1 LQSSLYILLEDN
13 ALEAQTDVQT
23 YLERGKQ
30 ALAQGQGRDA
40 AIAYAHA
47 AQIEPDNPMVHLG
60 LAEANL
66 ALGSYGVVY
75 MACRKVLELQPQ
87 GGVESDMAKALL
99 DLLDRRYERALQDL
113 ETVINE
119 DPGNAYAH
127 AMRAYLL
134 RMSGQSYD
142 AGLARA
148 RAARL
153 SFGGHFDNSFPPVEP
168 TVTPGYSVTPA
179 QPNITDQQNQ
189 NEQIAGGYTGARSE
203 QEPIPTW
210 SQPNNMQRQMV
221 RTRFWMS
228 QHPRFVTNILIGIN
242 VAVYII
248 LVILSLTVGAG
259 LGQLGGI
266 DQNVIINAG
275 GQVNILVAQG
285 QVWRIFTAMFLHFNL
300 LHIGLNMLSLFLI
313 GGVVEMVFGKWRYLV
328 IYLGSGIV
336 GGIVT
341 YFVMPPETLA
351 AGASGAIFGV
361 FGALGVFYIMN
372 RQALGRYGAG
382 AITNWLFWLGL
393 NLVFGF
399 SQPGIGIWDHIGGL
413 VAGIIIAALLMPRL
427 RRRAV

>member
-1 LQSSLYILLEDN
+1 LEDN

-75 MACRKVLELQPQ
+75 MACRKVQELQPQ

-113 ETVINE
+113 ETVISE

-134 RMSGQSYD
+134 RLNGQSYD
-142 AGLARA
+142 AGLARS

-153 SFGGHFDNSFPPVEP
+153 SYGGHFENCFPPVEP
-168 TVTPGYSVTPA
+168 MNAPGYGATPA
-179 QPNITDQQNQ
+179 QPNVTDQPQPS
-189 NEQIAGGYTGARSE
+189 EQIAGGYGGPRLE
-203 QEPIPTW
+203 QEPVPTW
-210 SQPNNMQRQMV
+210 SRPNNVQRQMV

-228 QHPRFVTNILIGIN
+228 QNPRFVTNILIAIN
-242 VAVYII
+242 VLIYIV
-248 LVILSLTVGAG
+248 LVVLSMNSGHG
-259 LGQLGGI
+259 LCNI
-266 DQNVIINAG
+266 DEGVLVNAG
-275 GQVNILVAQG
+275 AQVNFLVAQG

-300 LHIGLNMLSLFLI
+300 IHIGLNMFTLFLI
-313 GGVVEMVFGKWRYLV
+313 GGFVEMFYGKWRYLV

-336 GGIVT
+336 GGILT
-341 YFVMPPETLA
+341 FFVVPVDVVS

-361 FGALGVFYIMN
+361 FGALGMFYIMN

-399 SQPGIGIWDHIGGL
+399 SVPGIGIWDHIGGL
-413 VAGIIIAALLMPRL
+413 VAGMIIAALLMPRL

>member
-1 LQSSLYILLEDN
+1 M
-13 ALEAQTDVQT
+13 EAQTDVQT

-75 MACRKVLELQPQ
+75 MACRKVIELQPQ
-87 GGVESDMAKALL
+87 DGVESDMAKALL
-99 DLLDRRYERALQDL
+99 DLLDRRYERAMQGL

-134 RMSGQSYD
+134 RINGQSYD

-153 SFGGHFDNSFPPVEP
+153 SFGGHFDNCFPPVEP
-168 TVTPGYSVTPA
+168 TLTPGYSVTPA
-179 QPNITDQQNQ
+179 QPIVTDQQNT
-189 NEQIAGGYTGARSE
+189 NEQIVDGYTGTRPE

-210 SQPNNMQRQMV
+210 SQPNTMQRQMV

-242 VAVYII
+242 VAVYLV
-248 LVILSLTVGAG
+248 LVILSITIGAG
-259 LGQLGGI
+259 LGQLGAI
-266 DQNVIINAG
+266 DTNLIILAG
-275 GQVNILVAQG
+275 GQVNSLVAQG

-300 LHIGLNMLSLFLI
+300 LHIGLNMFSLFLI
-313 GGVVEMVFGKWRYLV
+313 GGVVEMVFGKWRYLL

-336 GGIVT
+336 GGILTFYVS
-341 YFVMPPETLA
+341 PPETLA

-361 FGALGVFYIMN
+361 FGALGVFYILN

-413 VAGIIIAALLMPRL
+413 VAGMIIAALLMPRL

>member
-1 LQSSLYILLEDN
+1 LEDN

-75 MACRKVLELQPQ
+75 MACRKVQELQPQ
-87 GGVESDMAKALL
+87 GGIESNMAKALL

-113 ETVINE
+113 EIVTSE

-134 RMSGQSYD
+134 RINGQSYD
-142 AGLARA
+142 AGLTRA

-153 SFGGHFDNSFPPVEP
+153 SFGGHFENCFPPVEAP
-168 TVTPGYSVTPA
+168 LTPGNGVTPA
-179 QPNITDQQNQ
+179 QPNVRDEPHQ
-189 NEQIAGGYTGARSE
+189 NEQIVDGYTGTRLE

-210 SQPNNMQRQMV
+210 SQPNNMQRQVV

-228 QHPRFVTNILIGIN
+228 QHPRFVTYILIGIN
-242 VAVYII
+242 VAVYVV
-248 LVILSLTVGAG
+248 LVLLSMNSGQGFGNISDSALRLLGA
-259 LGQLGGI
+259 Q
-266 DQNVIINAG
+266 DNS
-275 GQVNILVAQG
+275 LVAHG
-285 QVWRIFTAMFLHFNL
+285 DYWRIFTAMFLHL
-300 LHIGLNMLSLFLI
+300 SLIHIGLNMLTLFLI
-313 GGVVEMVFGKWRYLV
+313 GGVVEMVYGKWRYLV

-336 GGIVT
+336 GGIVF
-341 YFVMPPETLA
+341 YVVQPDAFA

-399 SQPGIGIWDHIGGL
+399 SVPGIGIWDHIGGL
-413 VAGIIIAALLMPRL
+413 VAGMIIAALLMPRL

>member
-1 LQSSLYILLEDN
+1 LEDN

-47 AQIEPDNPMVHLG
+47 AQIEPDNPIVHLG

-75 MACRKVLELQPQ
+75 MACRKVQELQPQ
-87 GGVESDMAKALL
+87 GGVESSMAQALL

-113 ETVINE
+113 ETAISE

-127 AMRAYLL
+127 AMRSYLL
-134 RMSGQSYD
+134 RISGQSYD
-142 AGLARA
+142 AGLARS

-153 SFGGHFDNSFPPVEP
+153 SFGGHFENCFPPVEP
-168 TVTPGYSVTPA
+168 MNAPGYGATPA
-179 QPNITDQQNQ
+179 QPNGTVQPYP
-189 NEQIAGGYTGARSE
+189 NEQIADGSGGPRLE
-203 QEPIPTW
+203 QEPVPAW
-210 SQPNNMQRQMV
+210 SRPNNMQRQMV

-228 QHPRFVTNILIGIN
+228 QNPRFVTNILIAIN
-242 VAVYII
+242 VLIYIV
-248 LVILSLTVGAG
+248 LVVLSMNSGQG
-259 LGQLGGI
+259 LGNI
-266 DQNVIINAG
+266 DEGVLVNAG
-275 GQVNILVAQG
+275 AQVNFLVAQG

-300 LHIGLNMLSLFLI
+300 IHIGLNMLTLFLI
-313 GGVVEMVFGKWRYLV
+313 GGVVETVYGKWRYLV
-328 IYLGSGIV
+328 IYLCSGIA

-341 YFVMPPETLA
+341 YFVMPPGTLA

-361 FGALGVFYIMN
+361 FGALGMFYILN

-399 SQPGIGIWDHIGGL
+399 SVPGIGIWDHIGGL
-413 VAGIIIAALLMPRL
+413 VAGMIIAALLMPRL
-427 RRRAV
+427 RRRTT

>member
-1 LQSSLYILLEDN
+1 M
-13 ALEAQTDVQT
+13 EAQTDVQT

-40 AIAYAHA
+40 AIAYAFA

-75 MACRKVLELQPQ
+75 MACRKVQELQPQ

-99 DLLDRRYERALQDL
+99 DLLDRRYERALQDI
-113 ETVINE
+113 EVVINE

-127 AMRAYLL
+127 AMRSYLL
-134 RMSGQSYD
+134 RVSGQSYD

-153 SFGGHFDNSFPPVEP
+153 SFGGHFENCFPTIEPTAPPVYSA
-168 TVTPGYSVTPA
+168 TPV
-179 QPNITDQQNQ
+179 QPKVTDQAPTNG
-189 NEQIAGGYTGARSE
+189 QIVEGSTARSE

-210 SQPNNMQRQMV
+210 SQHSNMQRQMV

-242 VAVYII
+242 VAVYVI
-248 LVILSLTVGAG
+248 LVVLSMTIGAG
-259 LGQLGGI
+259 LGQLGTI
-266 DQNVIINAG
+266 DKNVLVNAG
-275 GQVNILVAQG
+275 AQVNFLVAQG

-313 GGVVEMVFGKWRYLV
+313 GGVVEMVFGKWRYLL

-336 GGIVT
+336 GGILTFYVS
-341 YFVMPPETLA
+341 PLNTLA

-361 FGALGVFYIMN
+361 FGALGIFYIFN

-413 VAGIIIAALLMPRL
+413 VAGMIIAALLMPRT
-427 RRRAV
+427 RRRAT

>member
-1 LQSSLYILLEDN
+1 LEDN

-75 MACRKVLELQPQ
+75 MACRKVQELQPQ

-99 DLLDRRYERALQDL
+99 DLLDRRYERAMQDL
-113 ETVINE
+113 EMVINE

-134 RMSGQSYD
+134 RISGQSYD

-153 SFGGHFDNSFPPVEP
+153 SFGGHFDNCFPPVEA
-168 TVTPGYSVTPA
+168 TLTPGYNVTPA
-179 QPNITDQQNQ
+179 QPNVTNQ
-189 NEQIAGGYTGARSE
+189 ARPNGQIVEGSTGTRSE
-203 QEPIPTW
+203 QEHIPTW

-221 RTRFWMS
+221 RSRFWMS
-228 QHPRFVTNILIGIN
+228 QHPRFVTNILIAIN
-242 VAVYII
+242 VTIYVI
-248 LVILSLTVGAG
+248 LVVLSISSGAG
-259 LGQLGGI
+259 LGQLGSI
-266 DQNVIINAG
+266 DPNLIAQAG
-275 GQVNILVAQG
+275 GQVNSFVAQG
-285 QVWRIFTAMFLHFNL
+285 QVWRLFTAMFLHFNL
-300 LHIGLNMLSLFLI
+300 LHIGLNMFSLFLI

-328 IYLGSGIV
+328 IYLGSGIA

-341 YFVMPPETLA
+341 YFVVSTNA
-351 AGASGAIFGV
+351 VSAGASGAIFGV
-361 FGALGVFYIMN
+361 FGALGVFYILN

-399 SQPGIGIWDHIGGL
+399 TQPGIGIWDHIGGL
-413 VAGIIIAALLMPRL
+413 VAGMTIAALLMPRL

>member
-1 LQSSLYILLEDN
+1 M
-13 ALEAQTDVQT
+13 EAQTNVQT

-30 ALAQGQGRDA
+30 AIAQGQGRDA
-40 AIAYAHA
+40 AIAYAYA

-75 MACRKVLELQPQ
+75 MACRKVQELQPQ

-99 DLLDRRYERALQDL
+99 DLLDRRYDRALQDI
-113 ETVINE
+113 EIVINE
-119 DPGNAYAH
+119 GPANAYAH

-134 RMSGQSYD
+134 RISGQSYD

-153 SFGGHFDNSFPPVEP
+153 SFGGHFDNCFPPIEQTTVPAYSATP
-168 TVTPGYSVTPA
+168 T
-179 QPNITDQQNQ
+179 QPKVTDQARHNG
-189 NEQIAGGYTGARSE
+189 QIVEGTSPTRPE
-203 QEPIPTW
+203 QESIPTW
-210 SQPNNMQRQMV
+210 SQHSNMQRQMV

-228 QHPRFVTNILIGIN
+228 QHPRFVTNILIAIN
-242 VAVYII
+242 VAIYVI
-248 LVILSLTVGAG
+248 LVVLSMSVAGG
-259 LGQLGGI
+259 LGQLGTI
-266 DQNVIINAG
+266 DQNVLINAG
-275 GQVNILVAQG
+275 AQVNFLVAQG

-300 LHIGLNMLSLFLI
+300 LHIGLNMLSLFI
-313 GGVVEMVFGKWRYLV
+313 VGGVVEMVFGKWRYLL

-341 YFVMPPETLA
+341 YFVVPQLSVS

-361 FGALGVFYIMN
+361 FGALGVFYILN
-372 RQALGRYGAG
+372 RQALGRYGTG

-399 SQPGIGIWDHIGGL
+399 SLPGIGIWDHIGGL
-413 VAGIIIAALLMPRL
+413 VAGMIIAALLMPRA
-427 RRRAV
+427 RRRTV

>member
-1 LQSSLYILLEDN
+1 LEDN

-75 MACRKVLELQPQ
+75 MACRKVQELQPQ
-87 GGVESDMAKALL
+87 GGVESDLAKALL
-99 DLLDRRYERALQDL
+99 DLLDRRYDRAMQDL

-134 RMSGQSYD
+134 RISGQSYD

-153 SFGGHFDNSFPPVEP
+153 SFGGHFDNCFPPIEP
-168 TVTPGYSVTPA
+168 TAPPAHNATPA
-179 QPNITDQQNQ
+179 EPNISDQAPTNG
-189 NEQIAGGYTGARSE
+189 QILEGSTASRSE
-203 QEPIPTW
+203 LEPIPTW
-210 SQPNNMQRQMV
+210 SQHSNMQRQVV

-242 VAVYII
+242 VAVYLI
-248 LVILSLTVGAG
+248 LVVLSITIGAG
-259 LGQLGGI
+259 LGQLGAI
-266 DQNVIINAG
+266 DTNLIVLAG
-275 GQVNILVAQG
+275 GQVNSLVAQG

-300 LHIGLNMLSLFLI
+300 LHIGLNMFSLFLI
-313 GGVVEMVFGKWRYLV
+313 GGVVEMVFGKWRYLL

-336 GGIVT
+336 GGILTFYVS
-341 YFVMPPETLA
+341 PPNTLA

-361 FGALGVFYIMN
+361 FGALGIFYIFN
-372 RQALGRYGAG
+372 RQSLGRYGAG

-413 VAGIIIAALLMPRL
+413 VAGMVIAALVMPRT
-427 RRRAV
+427 RRRAS

>member
-1 LQSSLYILLEDN
+1 LEDN

-23 YLERGKQ
+23 YMENGKQ
-30 ALAQGQGRDA
+30 ALAQGQGREA

-75 MACRKVLELQPQ
+75 MACRKVQELQPQ
-87 GGVESDMAKALL
+87 GGVESNMAQALL
-99 DLLDRRYERALQDL
+99 DLLDRRYDRALQDL
-113 ETVINE
+113 ETVISE

-134 RMSGQSYD
+134 RINGQSYD

-153 SFGGHFDNSFPPVEP
+153 SYGGHFENIFPPVEP
-168 TVTPGYSVTPA
+168 TNAPGYGATPA
-179 QPNITDQQNQ
+179 QPSVT
-189 NEQIAGGYTGARSE
+189 EQPQPSAQVAGDYGGPRLE
-203 QEPIPTW
+203 QEPVPTW
-210 SQPNNMQRQMV
+210 SRPNNVQRQVV

-228 QHPRFVTNILIGIN
+228 QNPRFVTNILIAIN
-242 VAVYII
+242 VVVYVV
-248 LVILSLTVGAG
+248 LLILSTSAGAG
-259 LGQLGGI
+259 LGQLGSI

-275 GQVNILVAQG
+275 AQVNLLVAQG

-300 LHIGLNMLSLFLI
+300 IHIGLNMLTLFLI
-313 GGVVEMVFGKWRYLV
+313 GGFVEMFYGKWRYLV

-341 YFVMPPETLA
+341 YFVMPPATLA

-361 FGALGVFYIMN
+361 FGALGMFYIMN

-382 AITNWLFWLGL
+382 QITNWLFWLGL

-399 SQPGIGIWDHIGGL
+399 SVPGIGIWDHIGGL
-413 VAGIIIAALLMPRL
+413 VAGMILAGLLMPRL

>member
-1 LQSSLYILLEDN
+1 
-13 ALEAQTDVQT
+13 LEAQTDVQT

-30 ALAQGQGRDA
+30 AIAQGQGRDA

-75 MACRKVLELQPQ
+75 MACRKVQEFQPQ

-99 DLLDRRYERALQDL
+99 DLLDRRYERAMQDL
-113 ETVINE
+113 EVVIGE

-134 RMSGQSYD
+134 QMSGQSYD

-153 SFGGHFDNSFPPVEP
+153 SFGGHFDNSFPPIEP
-168 TVTPGYSVTPA
+168 TVPPAYTATPA
-179 QPNITDQQNQ
+179 QPNLTDQARQNGQ
-189 NEQIAGGYTGARSE
+189 VVEGTTANRSE
-203 QEPIPTW
+203 QEPIPSW
-210 SQPNNMQRQMV
+210 SQHNNMQRQMV

-228 QHPRFVTNILIGIN
+228 QHPRFVTNILIAIN
-242 VAVYII
+242 VTIYVI
-248 LVILSLTVGAG
+248 LVVLSISSGTG
-259 LGQLGGI
+259 LGQLGSI
-266 DQNVIINAG
+266 DPNLIAQAG
-275 GQVNILVAQG
+275 GQVNALVAQG
-285 QVWRIFTAMFLHFNL
+285 QFWRLFTAMFLHFNL
-300 LHIGLNMLSLFLI
+300 LHIGLNMLSLYLI
-313 GGVVEMVFGKWRYLV
+313 GGVVEMVYGKWRYLV

-336 GGIVT
+336 GSIVT
-341 YFVMPPETLA
+341 YFVVSPNVVS

-361 FGALGVFYIMN
+361 FGALGVFYILN

-413 VAGIIIAALLMPRL
+413 VAGMIIAALLMPRS

>member
-30 ALAQGQGRDA
+30 SLAQGQGRDA

-47 AQIEPDNPMVHLG
+47 AQLEPDNPKVHLG

-75 MACRKVLELQPQ
+75 MACRKVQELQPQ
-87 GGVESDMAKALL
+87 GGVESSMAQALL
-99 DLLDRRYERALQDL
+99 DLLDRRYDRALQDL
-113 ETVINE
+113 EPVLNE

-134 RMSGQSYD
+134 RITGHDYD
-142 AGLARA
+142 AGLARS

-153 SFGGHFDNSFPPVEP
+153 SYGGHFENDFPPVEP
-168 TVTPGYSVTPA
+168 AYTAGYTPP
-179 QPNITDQQNQ
+179 QPNVTDQPNGPT
-189 NEQIAGGYTGARSE
+189 AGGIDGPRLE
-203 QEPIPTW
+203 REPVPAW
-210 SQPNNMQRQMV
+210 SRPSTMQRQVV

-228 QHPRFVTNILIGIN
+228 QNPRFVTNILIAIN
-242 VAVYII
+242 VVVY
-248 LVILSLTVGAG
+248 VILLMVSVTSGGG
-259 LGQLGGI
+259 LGSLGGI
-266 DQNVIINAG
+266 NTGVLLNAG
-275 GQVNILVAQG
+275 AQYNLLVAQG

-300 LHIGLNMLSLFLI
+300 LHIGLNMLTLFLI
-313 GGVVEMVFGKWRYLV
+313 GGVVELFYGKWRYLL
-328 IYLGSGIV
+328 IYLGAGIV

-361 FGALGVFYIMN
+361 FGALGVFYFVN
-372 RQALGRYGAG
+372 RQALGRYGTG
-382 AITNWLFWLGL
+382 AITNWLFWLGI

-399 SQPGIGIWDHIGGL
+399 SVAGIGIWDHIGGL
-413 VAGIIIAALLMPRL
+413 VAGIVIAALLMPRL
-427 RRRAV
+427 RRRPL

>member
-1 LQSSLYILLEDN
+1 LEDN

-47 AQIEPDNPMVHLG
+47 AQIEPENPMVHLG

-75 MACRKVLELQPQ
+75 MACRKVQELQPQ
-87 GGVESDMAKALL
+87 GGIESDMAKALL

-134 RMSGQSYD
+134 RLSGQTYD
-142 AGLARA
+142 AGLARS

-153 SFGGHFDNSFPPVEP
+153 SYGGHFENCFPAIEP
-168 TVTPGYSVTPA
+168 INTPGYNATPA
-179 QPNITDQQNQ
+179 QPNVTDRPQPD
-189 NEQIAGGYTGARSE
+189 EQIAGGYGGPRLE
-203 QEPIPTW
+203 QEPVPAW
-210 SQPNNMQRQMV
+210 SRPNNMQRQV
-221 RTRFWMS
+221 IRTRFWMS
-228 QHPRFVTNILIGIN
+228 QNPRFVTNILIAIN
-242 VAVYII
+242 VII
-248 LVILSLTVGAG
+248 YLIMLILTVTAG
-259 LGQLGGI
+259 GGIANLGGI
-266 DQNVIINAG
+266 DQNILINAG
-275 GQVNILVAQG
+275 AQVNFLVAQG
-285 QVWRIFTAMFLHFNL
+285 QVWRIFTAMFLHFSL
-300 LHIGLNMLSLFLI
+300 IHIGLNMLTLFLI
-313 GGVVEMVFGKWRYLV
+313 GGVVEMVYGKWRYLL
-328 IYLGSGIV
+328 IYLASGIV

-341 YFVMPPETLA
+341 FFVLPPATLA

-361 FGALGVFYIMN
+361 FGALGMFYILN
-372 RQALGRYGAG
+372 RQALGRYGTG

-393 NLVFGF
+393 NIVFGF
-399 SQPGIGIWDHIGGL
+399 SVPGIGIWDHIGGL
-413 VAGIIIAALLMPRL
+413 VAGMIIAALLMPRL
-427 RRRAV
+427 RRRAM